1 MRCYKTDMGCRICA
15 WLRKSSFCPPY
26 LASDGYWA
34 IIHLWEEEF
43 ARDWEPWDEDAE
55 IRSRSNEAVAL
66 LQSSPS
72 LALAR
77 LEELADAGSAFA
89 MRWAGTLYSGKYGIK
104 KDDRLAEGYFLRAL
118 EAGSWMSTIS
128 YSRALFIRGA
138 HEEWRS
144 TLSDGVDR
152 GFIPSMFWFATHAYT
167 LNPSRQTA
175 EEVRPML
182 LRAAE
187 AGHPGARMMYARLLA
202 IGRFGLGQVTEG
214 WKMLRVAIAEFRSS
228 PLPS

>member
-1 MRCYKTDMGCRICA
+1 MGCRVCA
-15 WLRKSSFCPPY
+15 WLCKWFCPPE

-34 IIHLWEEEF
+34 IIHRWDEEF

-55 IRSRSNEAVAL
+55 IRSRSKDAVAL
-66 LQSSPS
+66 LQSTPS

-89 MRWAGTLYSGKYGIK
+89 MRWVGTLYSGKYGIE
-104 KDDRLAEGYFLRAL
+104 KDDGLAESYFLRAL

-128 YSRALFIRGA
+128 YSRSLFIRGA

-144 TLSDGVDR
+144 TLNDGVDK
-152 GFIPSMFWFATHAYT
+152 GFIPAMFWFANHEYT
-167 LNPSRQTA
+167 LSPSRQTA
-175 EEVRPML
+175 EEIRPML

-187 AGHPGARMMYARLLA
+187 AGHPGARMMYAQLMAR
-202 IGRFGLGQVTEG
+202 GRFGLGQVTEG

-228 PLPS
+228 AMPS